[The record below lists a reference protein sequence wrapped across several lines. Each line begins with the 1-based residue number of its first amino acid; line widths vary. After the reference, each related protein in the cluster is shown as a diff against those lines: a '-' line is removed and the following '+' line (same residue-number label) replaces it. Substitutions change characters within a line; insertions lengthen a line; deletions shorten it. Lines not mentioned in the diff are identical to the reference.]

1 MLSTRRAESLGE
13 RRVKLNEIAEKLSL
27 RNLTPE
33 IPGDTQAEA
42 VCGHASDLLSDVLAN
57 APVDSLL
64 VTRHVHMNV
73 LAVAVHAGV
82 VGIIFASSRMPDER
96 VVRKATEERIWLYVS
111 KDSAFNI
118 VGKLYALGLRG
129 RHG

>member
-1 MLSTRRAESLGE
+1 MKLS
-13 RRVKLNEIAEKLSL
+13 EIVEKLSL
-27 RNLTPE
+27 QNLTPE
-33 IPGDTQAEA
+33 IPGDTRVEVA
-42 VCGHASDLLSDVLAN
+42 CGHASDLLSDVLAN
-57 APVDSLL
+57 APAGSLL

-82 VGIIFASSRMPDER
+82 AGIIFVSNRMPDEL
-96 VVRKATEERIWLYVS
+96 VVKKATEERIWLYLS

>member
-1 MLSTRRAESLGE
+1 
-13 RRVKLNEIAEKLSL
+13 VKLNEIVEKLSL
-27 RNLTPE
+27 RNLTLE
-33 IPGDTQAEA
+33 ISGDTRAEV

-57 APVDSLL
+57 APAGSLL
-64 VTRHVHMNV
+64 ITRHVHMNV

-82 VGIIFASSRMPDER
+82 VGIIFAASRMPDEL
-96 VVRKATEERIWLYVS
+96 VVRKATEERVWLYVS